1 MDSLSSVARAL
12 SFRALPARLEWLSSS
27 NMLRQIYDLS
37 NLEKDEVNVSM
48 SGGLTPPPKERTTLN
63 L

>member
-1 MDSLSSVARAL
+1 VQ
-12 SFRALPARLEWLSSS
+12 EWLSQN

-37 NLEKDEVNVSM
+37 NLEKDEASTS
-48 SGGLTPPPKERTTLN
+48 SGGFTPPPKERVTLN